1 MESILTAKTLFRHIY
16 QVGGNKLK
24 NWKEKIKSPN
34 MIYVILFI
42 KIVTYYCLIGVNVLH
57 NILVLGT
64 IATLAGLFFLLGES
78 DIKRKKG
85 IFVVIYSFF
94 SVIMFADTMYYN
106 YYNQTVSVAQLW
118 QVSNVA
124 KVPNSFVATLIPASF
139 LLILDIPFIYYYF
152 RKMAM
157 DDKEESRLH
166 FFVKYR
172 IVKWMI
178 PVIILFLAIN
188 PADSLFI
195 KKINSV
201 EFFSNHIRDIID
213 VYSGKI
219 NAKEV
224 PANEVLEIVKENTNK
239 QTEHEL
245 CGIAK
250 GKNLIVVQLE
260 AFQNFVIGN
269 EYNGQMITPNLNKL
283 LEEDTL
289 YFDNY
294 YSTVGKGNTA
304 DAEFTSLN
312 SLYPVMDGECYRLYQ
327 DNTYNGL
334 PWLLKDQGYSTVAF
348 HGYNGD
354 FWNRRSAYPKQGID
368 SFYAMEELEQDDIV
382 GLGISDKSM
391 FRQAVSKL
399 KEQSKPFFSLM
410 VTLSSHHPYDIDES
424 LWGMDILPEDEGT
437 KFAAY
442 LQSVHY
448 TDEAIGEF
456 ICELKEEGLY
466 DDTVIVFYG
475 DHHGLNCTMDNNDEI
490 VGRYLGRT
498 YTYDEMMNIPLLIH
512 IPDSGVTETI
522 STLGGQI
529 DLLPTMA
536 NLMDLDIEQ
545 PYVLGQDLVNAKDGF
560 AAFTAYV
567 FEGSFAYNDI
577 FFNISREGVFEGSQA
592 WKIGTD
598 EQVDIENYQA
608 QYERAIRLKAASEDI
623 LEQDL
628 LKDYIHRE

>member
-1 MESILTAKTLFRHIY
+1 
-16 QVGGNKLK
+16 
-24 NWKEKIKSPN
+24 

-78 DIKRKKG
+78 KVKRKKE
-85 IFVVIYSFF
+85 IFILAYSFF

-106 YYNQTVSVAQLW
+106 YYNQTVSVAQIW

-124 KVPNSFVATLIPASF
+124 KVPSSFVATLIPASF
-139 LLILDIPFIYYYF
+139 LIILDIPFIYYYF
-152 RKMAM
+152 RKIAM
-157 DDKEESRLH
+157 EDKAEKYKTNIFKKFRLT
-166 FFVKYR
+166 
-172 IVKWMI
+172 KWMI

-188 PADSLFI
+188 PVDSMFV

-213 VYSGKI
+213 VYSAKI

-224 PANEVLEIVKENTNK
+224 PVHEVLKVVEDNTVKTA
-239 QTEHEL
+239 EHRL
-245 CGIAK
+245 KGIAK
-250 GKNLIVVQLE
+250 GKNVIIVQLE
-260 AFQNFVIGN
+260 AFQNFVIGR
-269 EYNGQMITPNLNKL
+269 EYNHQVITPNLNKL
-283 LEEDTL
+283 LEKDTL

-327 DNTYNGL
+327 DKTYNGL
-334 PWLLKDQGYSTVAF
+334 PWILKDQGYSTVAF

-354 FWNRRSAYPKQGID
+354 FWNRRSAYTKQGID
-368 SFYAMEELEQDDIV
+368 DFYAIEDLEQDDIV
-382 GLGISDKSM
+382 GLGISDKSL
-391 FRQAVSKL
+391 FHQAVSKL
-399 KEQSKPFFSLM
+399 KERSKPFFSLM
-410 VTLSSHHPYDIDES
+410 VTLSSHHPYNIDES
-424 LWGMDILPEDEGT
+424 LWGLEILPEDEGT
-437 KFAAY
+437 KFAQY

-456 ICELKEEGLY
+456 IQELKEEGLY

-475 DHHGLNCTMDNNDEI
+475 DHHGLNCTMDDNDKI

-498 YTYDEMMNIPLLIH
+498 YNYDEMMNVPLLIH
-512 IPDSGVTETI
+512 VPDSRVTETI

-536 NLMDLDIEQ
+536 NLMDLDIAQ

-560 AAFTAYV
+560 AAFTAYI
-567 FEGSFAYNDI
+567 FEGSFVSNDA
-577 FFNISREGVFEGSQA
+577 FFNISREGVFEGSEA
-592 WKIGTD
+592 WKIRTD
-598 EQVDIENYQA
+598 EKVDIENYHSL
-608 QYERAIRLKAASEDI
+608 YERAINLKKASKDI

-628 LKDYIHRE
+628 LKDYVHRE